1 MFATSGRASLISRW
15 LQPATPASTT
25 FLSAAEPSGAS
36 NFAVPSNDPALGY
49 PFRTQ
54 QDSCRH
60 PRIPM
65 HAFGDV
71 FRSDT
76 ELDLSEARQPAAYGR
91 LQGAGRVEQVAD
103 AEYPRARAWSYRGV
117 GGQSCAGSF
126 LPRGAARDP

>member
-15 LQPATPASTT
+15 FEPARTSSAT
-25 FLSAAEPSGAS
+25 FLSAAGPSGAS
-36 NFAVPSNDPALGY
+36 SFAVPCNDPAFAY
-49 PFRTQ
+49 PFRAQ

-71 FRSDT
+71 FRGDT

-91 LQGAGRVEQVAD
+91 LQGAGRVKQVAD
-103 AEYPRARAWSYRGV
+103 AEYPRARAWRYRGV
-117 GGQSCAGSF
+117 
-126 LPRGAARDP
+126 